1 MFTIAV
7 SGAAYT
13 AVCAED
19 SNIWVFCLL
28 FIIVMPLV
36 GCLVGVVTQLANLG
50 VVMRMVPSVMNFII
64 AVWGILLWVNMT
76 KDCDHYYEREYPSLL
91 LLFHISVVFLIC
103 TFVLLVCAL
112 CIATTTLA
120 AAFTQSGP
128 DRYENIPDA
137 NEPNK
142 PAETEEYV

>member
-13 AVCAED
+13 AVCAAD

-28 FIIVMPLV
+28 IIIVMPLV
-36 GCLVGVVTQLANLG
+36 GCLVSIVTQLANLG
-50 VVMRMVPSVMNFII
+50 VVVRIVPSVVNFII

-76 KDCDHYYEREYPSLL
+76 KDCNEYYTREYPSLL
-91 LLFHISVVFLIC
+91 LLFHISVVCVIC
-103 TFVLLVCAL
+103 TFVILVCAL

-142 PAETEEYV
+142 PTETEEYV